1 MADKFAG
8 RVVAVT
14 GAAQGIGREIA
25 RQLVASGARVAIG
38 DKNIAAAEAT
48 AAELSTG
55 AGSGSA
61 GGGRVSEGSAHAFP
75 LDVTDTAS
83 FQAFLDS
90 ASSELGPLDVLVN
103 NAGVMWV
110 GAFDEEPES
119 ATERM
124 LAVNLHGVIRGVRL
138 AAPAMRAY
146 GQIDVLHNNVGIV
159 PAGRTEELAPETWRQ
174 GFEVNL
180 TGMWQTCKHVLPHMR
195 ERGTGAVI
203 NISSMA
209 GLLHTGDNIAY
220 TTSKAAVHSLT
231 RSLAIEYAPHGVRI
245 NCIAPGMMDTPMGVD
260 AVARATGTDRET
272 VATRR
277 AALVPMGHQG
287 TSDDVAKAAL
297 FYATD
302 DSAFITG
309 TVLPVDGG
317 FTLRAGMP

>member
-1 MADKFAG
+1 MSGKLAGKTAVVVGGGQTPGATLGNGRTVALTFAREGANIVVVDRDAD
-8 RVVAVT
+8 
-14 GAAQGIGREIA
+14 
-25 RQLVASGARVAIG
+25 S
-38 DKNIAAAEAT
+38 AEDT
-48 AAELSTG
+48 AELVRAEG
-55 AGSGSA
+55 GSA
-61 GGGRVSEGSAHAFP
+61 VSHRADITVEQ
-75 LDVTDTAS
+75 DCAS
-83 FQAFLDS
+83 IL
-90 ASSELGPLDVLVN
+90 E
-103 NAGVMWV
+103 
-110 GAFDEEPES
+110 
-119 ATERM
+119 
-124 LAVNLHGVIRGVRL
+124 
-138 AAPAMRAY
+138 AALRAY